1 MNNKRTYLFAISTW
15 YAAFGMQSVVFA
27 WLVTMLLREPPE
39 RVGLAQMSIL
49 LPGMLLILL
58 AGAIADRVGLRR
70 QALWSQLF
78 AALTPLLLIYFLYF
92 EALTYAV
99 LIVYALLMGLAQ
111 AFVTPARDGL
121 LNLVAGD
128 DVQRTVVLASLCQFG
143 FQIIGYTLAGFAD
156 AVGVIY
162 ILALQSV
169 ILLMGCGAL
178 MALKGIGALAV
189 RTGSGPSVLR
199 DLWEGAVT
207 VAGNRVLRAVMIQ
220 NVAMGVFFM
229 GAFIVA
235 FPLVVREVYN
245 GNSADLASLN
255 AFNSLGLVATIL
267 VLLRIGHIARAG
279 RALLLAQFF
288 GSIVL
293 LLAGLVVQQFLFIF
307 FVFLWGGV
315 WRCGDAYVPHDH
327 AADGTFGVAR
337 QSHEFLC
344 IFLYGGRPL
353 GGTVGRLHVGSVWA
367 ANGHRYIVGR
377 YGVSG
382 PPDGVCQPSLEECDG
397 TVTRVLRLG
406 LLP

>member
-27 WLVTMLLREPPE
+27 WLVTMLLREPAE

-92 EALTYAV
+92 DALTFAV

-121 LNLVAGD
+121 LNLVAGGN
-128 DVQRTVVLASLCQFG
+128 VQRMVVLASLCQFG

-156 AVGVIY
+156 TVGAIY
-162 ILALQSV
+162 ILGLQSL
-169 ILLMGCGAL
+169 ILLLGCGAL
-178 MALKGIGALAV
+178 MALKDIGAPSVQDAG
-189 RTGSGPSVLR
+189 GSSVLR

-235 FPLVVREVYN
+235 FPLVVREVYD

-267 VLLRIGHIARAG
+267 VLLRLGHIARAG

-293 LLAGLVVQQFLFIF
+293 LLAGLVVQQYLFIF
-307 FVFLWGGV
+307 FVFLWGVCGGV
-315 WRCGDAYVPHDH
+315 ATSPHWRWTEVQ
-327 AADGTFGVAR
+327 GTF
-337 QSHEFLC
+337 
-344 IFLYGGRPL
+344 
-353 GGTVGRLHVGSVWA
+353 
-367 ANGHRYIVGR
+367 
-377 YGVSG
+377 
-382 PPDGVCQPSLEECDG
+382 
-397 TVTRVLRLG
+397 
-406 LLP
+406 

>member
-1 MNNKRTYLFAISTW
+1 MNNKRTYLIAISTW

-128 DVQRTVVLASLCQFG
+128 NVQRTVVLASLCQFG

-178 MALKGIGALAV
+178 MALKGIGAPAV
-189 RTGSGPSVLR
+189 RTDSGPSVLMKDLGGGRYRCGQSSASCR
-199 DLWEGAVT
+199 DDSECCHGC
-207 VAGNRVLRAVMIQ
+207 VLYGCLHR
-220 NVAMGVFFM
+220 
-229 GAFIVA
+229 
-235 FPLVVREVYN
+235 
-245 GNSADLASLN
+245 
-255 AFNSLGLVATIL
+255 GLPIS
-267 VLLRIGHIARAG
+267 RAG
-279 RALLLAQFF
+279 
-288 GSIVL
+288 
-293 LLAGLVVQQFLFIF
+293 GLQ
-307 FVFLWGGV
+307 
-315 WRCGDAYVPHDH
+315 
-327 AADGTFGVAR
+327 R
-337 QSHEFLC
+337 QL
-344 IFLYGGRPL
+344 R
-353 GGTVGRLHVGSVWA
+353 
-367 ANGHRYIVGR
+367 
-377 YGVSG
+377 
-382 PPDGVCQPSLEECDG
+382 
-397 TVTRVLRLG
+397 RLG
-406 LLP
+406 VVECL